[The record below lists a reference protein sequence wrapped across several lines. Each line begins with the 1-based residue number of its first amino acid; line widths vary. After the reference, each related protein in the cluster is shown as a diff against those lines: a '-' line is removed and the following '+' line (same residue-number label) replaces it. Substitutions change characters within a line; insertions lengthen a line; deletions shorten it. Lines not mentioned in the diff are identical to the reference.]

1 VICPAG
7 KKGAAPPPLLFTL
20 LPSPSRAAAER
31 GDRRPEEMLKFLSKV
46 VVEYNP
52 LDPRK
57 AAAVELLAQ
66 CNGRKAKDSN
76 PACSVELRR
85 LPTPPVGEDPKAQ
98 PPPRVLVTYVNGSEE
113 AFIAADG
120 ATAQG
125 MRDQILSRGRLLET
139 EQLFREAGEK
149 WPVVI
154 PEEELGM
161 SFPGIKVRLLPC
173 FLRCAFRRTPSV
185 LLCFLLPSAKI
196 PLPSIRMQIFVYSF
210 ILFMCVLGG
219 YGIFAPFV
227 KHLMRSI
234 HNFVFMFCRLIT
246 MQLYLCSAFVK

>member
-1 VICPAG
+1 
-7 KKGAAPPPLLFTL
+7 
-20 LPSPSRAAAER
+20 
-31 GDRRPEEMLKFLSKV
+31 MLKFLSKV

-76 PACSVELRR
+76 PTCSVELRR
-85 LPTPPVGEDPKAQ
+85 LPTPPEGEDPKSQ

-113 AFIAADG
+113 AFVAADG

-161 SFPGIKVRLLPC
+161 SFPGIKVRLLLC
-173 FLRCAFRRTPSV
+173 LVQSTFRRTPCV
-185 LLCFLLPSAKI
+185 RGRERIYILLTC
-196 PLPSIRMQIFVYSF
+196 
-210 ILFMCVLGG
+210 
-219 YGIFAPFV
+219 
-227 KHLMRSI
+227 
-234 HNFVFMFCRLIT
+234 T
-246 MQLYLCSAFVK
+246 

>member
-1 VICPAG
+1 
-7 KKGAAPPPLLFTL
+7 
-20 LPSPSRAAAER
+20 
-31 GDRRPEEMLKFLSKV
+31 MLKFLSRV

-76 PACSVELRR
+76 PTCS
-85 LPTPPVGEDPKAQ
+85 
-98 PPPRVLVTYVNGSEE
+98 PPPRVLVTYLNGAEE
-113 AFIAADG
+113 AFVAADG

-125 MRDQILSRGRLLET
+125 MRDQILARGRLLET

-161 SFPGIKVRLLPC
+161 SFPGIKVPLLLP
-173 FLRCAFRRTPSV
+173 FR
-185 LLCFLLPSAKI
+185 
-196 PLPSIRMQIFVYSF
+196 
-210 ILFMCVLGG
+210 
-219 YGIFAPFV
+219 
-227 KHLMRSI
+227 
-234 HNFVFMFCRLIT
+234 
-246 MQLYLCSAFVK
+246 

>member
-1 VICPAG
+1 MGFASGRWCDLKAEAQREPIRNPAQIAPHRT
-7 KKGAAPPPLLFTL
+7 KARSLAPPPSLRGERSGECARRTK
-20 LPSPSRAAAER
+20 AAAR
-31 GDRRPEEMLKFLSKV
+31 GGEMLKFLSKV

-85 LPTPPVGEDPKAQ
+85 LPSAPAAAAGNPGSLPT
-98 PPPRVLVTYVNGSEE
+98 PRVLVTYLNGAED
-113 AFIAADG
+113 AIVAADG

-125 MRDQILSRGRLLET
+125 IRDQILARGRLIET
-139 EQLFREAGEK
+139 EQMFRDGGEK

-161 SFPGIKVRLLPC
+161 SYPGIKPKK
-173 FLRCAFRRTPSV
+173 AEEKPQ
-185 LLCFLLPSAKI
+185 A
-196 PLPSIRMQIFVYSF
+196 
-210 ILFMCVLGG
+210 
-219 YGIFAPFV
+219 
-227 KHLMRSI
+227 
-234 HNFVFMFCRLIT
+234 
-246 MQLYLCSAFVK
+246 

>member
-1 VICPAG
+1 
-7 KKGAAPPPLLFTL
+7 
-20 LPSPSRAAAER
+20 
-31 GDRRPEEMLKFLSKV
+31 MLKFLSKV

-85 LPTPPVGEDPKAQ
+85 L
-98 PPPRVLVTYVNGSEE
+98 
-113 AFIAADG
+113 
-120 ATAQG
+120 
-125 MRDQILSRGRLLET
+125 LET

-161 SFPGIKVRLLPC
+161 SFPGIKPKK
-173 FLRCAFRRTPSV
+173 AEEKPQAS
-185 LLCFLLPSAKI
+185 
-196 PLPSIRMQIFVYSF
+196 
-210 ILFMCVLGG
+210 
-219 YGIFAPFV
+219 
-227 KHLMRSI
+227 
-234 HNFVFMFCRLIT
+234 
-246 MQLYLCSAFVK
+246 

>member
-1 VICPAG
+1 
-7 KKGAAPPPLLFTL
+7 
-20 LPSPSRAAAER
+20 
-31 GDRRPEEMLKFLSKV
+31 MLKFLSKV

-85 LPTPPVGEDPKAQ
+85 LPTPPESEDPKAQ

-113 AFIAADG
+113 AFVAADG

-161 SFPGIKVRLLPC
+161 SFPGIKVRLLLLC
-173 FLRCAFRRTPSV
+173 FVRYSFRPTPSV
-185 LLCFLLPSAKI
+185 LACILLPSTEI
-196 PLPSIRMQIFVYSF
+196 PCPNIRTRILVYIIAHSSCICVYWVAMELLLPSSN
-210 ILFMCVLGG
+210 ILCSL
-219 YGIFAPFV
+219 
-227 KHLMRSI
+227 ST
-234 HNFVFMFCRLIT
+234 CRLK
-246 MQLYLCSAFVK
+246 QDGFSYLCLFFVD

>member
-1 VICPAG
+1 
-7 KKGAAPPPLLFTL
+7 
-20 LPSPSRAAAER
+20 
-31 GDRRPEEMLKFLSKV
+31 MLKFLSRV

-76 PACSVELRR
+76 PTCSVELRR
-85 LPTPPVGEDPKAQ
+85 LPSPAAAEDPEAQ
-98 PPPRVLVTYVNGSEE
+98 PPPRVLVTYLNGAEE
-113 AFIAADG
+113 AFVAADG

-125 MRDQILSRGRLLET
+125 MRDQILARGRLLET

-161 SFPGIKVRLLPC
+161 SFPGIKALV
-173 FLRCAFRRTPSV
+173 
-185 LLCFLLPSAKI
+185 
-196 PLPSIRMQIFVYSF
+196 
-210 ILFMCVLGG
+210 
-219 YGIFAPFV
+219 
-227 KHLMRSI
+227 MRAI
-234 HNFVFMFCRLIT
+234 WMH
-246 MQLYLCSAFVK
+246 A